1 MVCSDDFGFS
11 AGQQSCFAS
20 SKYMFSMQTLHTF
33 YTNIHVFCE
42 NKILQKYL
50 TGSHCLSMFFT
61 FTSAPSLND
70 MLTLLF
76 SLINFKHHLL
86 SHKPQGLS

>member
-1 MVCSDDFGFS
+1 MVCSDDCGFS
-11 AGQQSCFAS
+11 IGQQSCLAS
-20 SKYMFSMQTLHTF
+20 SKYMFCIRILHTF

-42 NKILQKYL
+42 NEILQSINNWRPL
-50 TGSHCLSMFFT
+50 PSTEG
-61 FTSAPSLND
+61 PSLND

>member
-1 MVCSDDFGFS
+1 MMVCLDDCGFS
-11 AGQQSCFAS
+11 IGQQSCLAS
-20 SKYMFSMQTLHTF
+20 SKYMFCIQTLHTF
-33 YTNIHVFCE
+33 CTNIHVFCE
-42 NKILQKYL
+42 NEILQSIYNWKPL
-50 TGSHCLSMFFT
+50 PSTG
-61 FTSAPSLND
+61 PSLNG

>member
-11 AGQQSCFAS
+11 TGQQSCFAS

-70 MLTLLF
+70 MLIP
-76 SLINFKHHLL
+76 LIFTYQL
-86 SHKPQGLS
+86 